1 MPEIIRDGAIVSDD
15 WQVVPEAADIG
26 PGDIVL
32 PQGPILVPLAVWL
45 ARADEL
51 LSRGSAAVWLKGSE
65 DPAQLTPWLGRLAL
79 VAVEFPK
86 FTDGRGYSSA
96 WLLRSRF
103 GYQGELRAIGDVLP
117 DQLFFLRRVGFDAFA
132 VRGDKD
138 IREALALLRPFSE
151 VYQGSWDNPVP
162 AFRRQARVWPV
173 TSAE

>member
-1 MPEIIRDGAIVSDD
+1 MPEIIRDGAIVMDD
-15 WQVVPEAADIG
+15 WQIVPEAADADAG
-26 PGDIVL
+26 TVAL

-51 LSRGSAAVWLKGSE
+51 LSRGSTAVWLKGSDE
-65 DPAQLTPWLGRLAL
+65 PTQLAPWLGRLSL

-86 FTDGRGYSSA
+86 FTDGRGYSAA

-103 GYQGELRAIGDVLP
+103 GYKGELRAIGDVLP
-117 DQLFFLRRVGFDAFA
+117 DQLFFMRRVGFDAFA
-132 VRGDKD
+132 VRPDKD

-162 AFRRQARVWPV
+162 AFRRQARAWPAS
-173 TSAE
+173 SAE